1 MDFSQPQRQSVL
13 GILIMFA
20 DNVQKFLRAMWAPL
34 LIILIKPERWNFWL
48 LGVFLIILLVFGIIA
63 YLQYLNFT
71 FALNLK
77 QKEFIIQKGVITKS
91 NITIQLDKIQQVNIN
106 QTLVQKLVNVYSVD
120 IDTAGSQKKE
130 VSIRAV
136 DHALALHLKET
147 LLSNLQSGGVAYTE
161 SQKREDAATPLLA
174 IHWLTLL
181 KVGLTSHYGR
191 SIALMLGFF
200 FYIWEGLRDLSEVTL
215 MDEEEVSGFLEQAL
229 AHFSYSILILGAL
242 IVLLLL
248 NVGRTFFKFYELQMS
263 RHNGAL
269 QLSFGLIAK
278 KNTLLKP
285 VKVQVAHINQNYFQ
299 RKLNLSNL
307 LIKQA
312 SSTEIDN
319 QENKKSDVEIPGCSA
334 SEREK
339 VLKMIYG
346 NKPLPEQSFKPN
358 YRYVIRAILYML
370 PSLTTLGIVLF
381 AFNFIDTG
389 DVLLVLPPI
398 LLFLGIIIYFKYR
411 NYRLFVSDDFIM
423 MKSNAWDVDYEI
435 IEPYKLQGIS
445 VTQYPWHYSPDV
457 AHLTFHT
464 AAGDLYFDFAPYSEL
479 KPFINRW
486 LFEVERSHKK
496 WM

>member
-1 MDFSQPQRQSVL
+1 MDFSQPQRQSVQ

-20 DNVQKFLRAMWAPL
+20 DNVQKFIRAMWAPL
-34 LIILIKPERWNFWL
+34 LILLIKPERWNFWL
-48 LGVFLIILLVFGIIA
+48 LGIFLLVLAVFAVIA
-63 YLQYLNFT
+63 YVQYRNFT
-71 FALNLK
+71 FLLNLK
-77 QKEFIIQKGVITKS
+77 QREFIIQKGVITKS

-136 DHALALHLKET
+136 DHALALHLKES
-147 LLSNLQSGGVAYTE
+147 LLSNLTSGATIQSVSATE
-161 SQKREDAATPLLA
+161 EATP
-174 IHWLTLL
+174 IVKVSPLTLL

-200 FYIWEGLRDLSEVTL
+200 FYLWEGLRDFSNVAEMDENEVTGI
-215 MDEEEVSGFLEQAL
+215 VQQAL
-229 AHFSYSILILGAL
+229 THLSYSILILGAL
-242 IVLLLL
+242 VVLLLL
-248 NVGRTFFKFYELQMS
+248 NVGRTFFKFFDLHMS

-269 QLSFGLIAK
+269 QLNYGLVAK

-285 VKVQVAHINQNYFQ
+285 VKVQVTHINQNYFQ

-319 QENKKSDVEIPGCSA
+319 QENKKSDIEIPGSSA
-334 SEREK
+334 DERRQ
-339 VLKMIYG
+339 VLQMIYG
-346 NKPLPEQSFKPN
+346 KKELPELEFKPN
-358 YRYVIRAILYML
+358 YRYVIRAILFTL
-370 PSLTTLGIVLF
+370 PSLFALFGVLYFINIIEPNDTLLF
-381 AFNFIDTG
+381 FPF
-389 DVLLVLPPI
+389 LLV
-398 LLFLGIIIYFKYR
+398 FAGVIIYFKYQ
-411 NYRLFVSDDFIM
+411 NYRMYISEDFIM
-423 MKSNAWDVDYEI
+423 LKSNAWDVDYEI

-445 VTQYPWHYSPDV
+445 VTQYPWHYAPDV
-457 AHLTFHT
+457 AHITFHT
-464 AAGDLYFDFAPYSEL
+464 AAGDLQFDFAPYGEL

-486 LFEVERSHKK
+486 LFEVERSQKR